1 MMRKTKRSKMN
12 TLRLAIKSRT
22 VRFALILAALSALQ
36 GFVLAIP
43 IDPLQQALLGFA
55 IAALIIFFRFITK
68 TAI

>member
-1 MMRKTKRSKMN
+1 MRKQKPKI
-12 TLRLAIKSRT
+12 TLRAALKSRT

-43 IDPLQQALLGFA
+43 MDPLQQALLGFA

-68 TAI
+68 TPL